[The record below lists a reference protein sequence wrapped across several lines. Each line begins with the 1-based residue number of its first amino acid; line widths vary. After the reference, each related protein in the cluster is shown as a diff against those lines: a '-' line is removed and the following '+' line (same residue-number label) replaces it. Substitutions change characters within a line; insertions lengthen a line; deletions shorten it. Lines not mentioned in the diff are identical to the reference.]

1 MTSLERRMTVL
12 CTLRQEYE
20 DNIPDPYRREF
31 LRDIDRRIDQ
41 LQKAMNAGGLPPIA
55 PRLFEGRSDDY

>member
-20 DNIPDPYRREF
+20 DNIPDPYRKEF

-41 LQKAMNAGGLPPIA
+41 HQRAMTAGSLPPLATPNI
-55 PRLFEGRSDDY
+55 EGHSDEH

>member
-1 MTSLERRMTVL
+1 MTSLERRMTAL
-12 CTLRQEYE
+12 CSLRQEYE

-41 LQKAMNAGGLPPIA
+41 HQRAMTAGGLPPLATPNI
-55 PRLFEGRSDDY
+55 EGHSDEY